1 MEPEPWDTG
10 RPRSADGEMRRI
22 RIAVIGVGRQGR
34 RHGEKLAGLSE
45 ARLVAVLDADRGRA
59 GAVAAELGVDAAADL
74 ADLAGGTDAAVVAT
88 PTPTHFEI
96 AAALLERGIHV
107 LLEKPLARSLEQAA
121 ALVEL
126 AEARG
131 LVLQVGHLERFDP
144 AVIILYRRID
154 NPRFIEAHRIAPF
167 RERGLDVSVVL
178 DLMIH
183 DIDLIHAF
191 AGAPVTHAEAS
202 GGRVFSDQ
210 VDVANARV
218 RFANGCV
225 ANLTA
230 SRVSLKTERTLR
242 IFQDRGYLSADL
254 HRKQLTSYTARRPG
268 VVRSPDDVH
277 VEQRRFTAGDALR
290 DECEAFL
297 AAVAG
302 KRPTPVSGRV
312 ALEALRTASM
322 IGEMIRDR

>member
-1 MEPEPWDTG
+1 MQ
-10 RPRSADGEMRRI
+10 RI
-22 RIAVIGVGRQGR
+22 RTAVIGVGRQGQ
-34 RHGEKLAGLSE
+34 RHSEKLAGLGE
-45 ARLVAVLDADRGRA
+45 ARLVAVLDIDRARA
-59 GAVAAELGVDAAADL
+59 ETVAAELGVAVATEL
-74 ADLAGGTDAAVVAT
+74 ADLTGHADAAVVAT

-96 AAALLERGIHV
+96 AATLLERSIHV
-107 LLEKPLARSLEQAA
+107 LLEKPFAETLEQAK
-121 ALVEL
+121 ALVAL

-131 LVLQVGHLERFDP
+131 LVLQIGHLERFNP
-144 AVIILYRRID
+144 AVVALAPLVD

-167 RERGLDVSVVL
+167 RERSLEVSVVL

-183 DIDLIHAF
+183 DIDLVHAF
-191 AGAPVTHAEAS
+191 AGAPLNQVEAS

-210 VDVANARV
+210 VDVANARI

-254 HRKQLTSYTARRPG
+254 HHKQLTSYSARRPG
-268 VVRSPDDVH
+268 VVRGPDDVC
-277 VEQRRFTAGDALR
+277 VEQRHFAAGDALR
-290 DECEAFL
+290 DQCAAFL

-302 KRPTPVSGRV
+302 KSPTPVSGRA
-312 ALEALRTASM
+312 ALEALNTASVIDDM
-322 IGEMIRDR
+322 ISHC